1 MMVSFASRF
10 LRTALRVALV
20 VLVLIGLLLVGFRW
34 SATSRETIAFGEGLP
49 SDGMMIS
56 TSEGAVFALNAG
68 RSGQPQV
75 LFAHG
80 TAAWSGLWRPTLD
93 ATAGAGFYATAFD
106 MPPFG
111 WSEHPTG
118 GDFSRKKQAKRV
130 IALLEAL
137 GTRPII
143 VAHSIG
149 AGPMTEAILERPD
162 LVSGL
167 VIVAGAIALNSHE
180 DPQEL
185 PVALRPDGLREFITS
200 ATAANPWLT
209 GTFLQQ
215 FIHVKTAATP
225 ERIAMLQEPLQRQ
238 GYTAALN
245 AWLPQLF
252 ETPVDA
258 LSTRPEHWQSLDL
271 PVVLIWGREDNVTPP
286 AQGEE
291 LSALIPDARLML
303 LDGVGHIPQIE
314 APEAF
319 QAALIEALESI
330 SISTTKGIEE

>member
-1 MMVSFASRF
+1 MIVSFGSRIF
-10 LRTALRVALV
+10 RTALRV
-20 VLVLIGLLLVGFRW
+20 VLVFLVFIGLALVGFRW
-34 SATSRETIAFGEGLP
+34 SASSREVIAFGEGLP

-56 TSEGAVFALNAG
+56 TSEGAIFALTAG
-68 RSGQPQV
+68 RSGQPNV

-93 ATAGAGFYATAFD
+93 ATAEAGFHATAFD

-118 GDFSRKKQAKRV
+118 GDFSRMKQAERV

-149 AGPMTEAILERPD
+149 AGPMTEAVLQRPD

-185 PVALRPDGLREFITS
+185 PVALRPDGLREYVTS

-215 FIHVKTAATP
+215 FIHVKAAATP
-225 ERIAMLQEPLQRQ
+225 ERITMLQEPLQRQ

-258 LSTRPEHWQSLDL
+258 LSTRSEHWRSLDL

-286 AQGEE
+286 VQGEV
-291 LSALIPDARLML
+291 LSALIPGARLIL

-330 SISTTKGIEE
+330 SQSPTKGIEE

>member
-1 MMVSFASRF
+1 MVSFASRF
-10 LRTALRVALV
+10 LRTALRVAFV
-20 VLVLIGLLLVGFRW
+20 VLALIGLFLVGFRW
-34 SATSRETIAFGEGLP
+34 SASSREATAFGEGLP
-49 SDGMMIS
+49 SDGMMMS

-162 LVSGL
+162 LMSAL
-167 VIVAGAIALNSHE
+167 VIMAGAIADNSHE
-180 DPQEL
+180 EPQKL
-185 PVALRPDGLREFITS
+185 PVTLRLDGLREIITS

-215 FIHVKTAATP
+215 FIQVKAAATP
-225 ERIAMLQEPLQRQ
+225 EQITMLQEQMQRQ
-238 GYTAALN
+238 GYTAVLH

-258 LSTRPEHWQSLDL
+258 LSTRSEHWQSLNL
-271 PVVLIWGREDNVTPP
+271 PVVLIWRKR
-286 AQGEE
+286 
-291 LSALIPDARLML
+291 IM
-303 LDGVGHIPQIE
+303 
-314 APEAF
+314 
-319 QAALIEALESI
+319 
-330 SISTTKGIEE
+330 

>member
-1 MMVSFASRF
+1 MVSFVSRI
-10 LRTALRVALV
+10 LRNALVGALV
-20 VLVLIGLLLVGFRW
+20 VLVLIGLFLVGFRL
-34 SATSRETIAFGEGLP
+34 SASSRETMAFGEGLP
-49 SDGMMIS
+49 ADGMLIS
-56 TSEGAVFALNAG
+56 TTEGAIFALNAG
-68 RSGQPQV
+68 RPGQPQV

-93 ATAGAGFYATAFD
+93 ATARAGFHATAFD

-118 GDFSRKKQAKRV
+118 GDFSRVKQAERV

-149 AGPMTEAILERPD
+149 AGPMTEAVLQRPD

-167 VIVAGAIALNSHE
+167 VVVAGAIALNSHE

-185 PVALRPDGLREFITS
+185 PLALRPDRMREYLTS
-200 ATAANPWLT
+200 ATAANPLLT
-209 GTFLQQ
+209 GTFLRQ
-215 FIHVKTAATP
+215 FIHVKAAATP
-225 ERIAMLQEPLQRQ
+225 ERIAMLQEPLKRQ

-252 ETPVDA
+252 VTPVDA

-271 PVVLIWGREDNVTPP
+271 PVVLIWGREDDVTPP
-286 AQGEE
+286 VQGEV
-291 LSALIPDARLML
+291 LSALIPGARLML

-319 QAALIEALESI
+319 QAALIEVLESI
-330 SISTTKGIEE
+330 SKSPTKGVEE

>member
-1 MMVSFASRF
+1 MVSFASRF
-10 LRTALRVALV
+10 LRTALSVALA
-20 VLVLIGLLLVGFRW
+20 VLVLIGLSLVGFRW
-34 SATSRETIAFGEGLP
+34 SANSREIIAFGEGLP
-49 SDGMMIS
+49 ADGMLIS
-56 TSEGAVFALNAG
+56 TTEGAIFVLNAG
-68 RSGQPQV
+68 LPGQPRV

-93 ATAGAGFYATAFD
+93 ATAEAGFHATAFD

-111 WSEHPTG
+111 WSEHPMG
-118 GDFSRKKQAKRV
+118 GNFSRVKQAGRV

-149 AGPMTEAILERPD
+149 AGPMSEAVLQRPD

-180 DPQEL
+180 DPQEVPL
-185 PVALRPDGLREFITS
+185 ALRPDRLREYVTS

-209 GTFLQQ
+209 GTFLRQ
-215 FIHVKTAATP
+215 FIHVKTAATA

-238 GYTAALN
+238 GYTAALS

-252 ETPVDA
+252 VTPVDA

-271 PVVLIWGREDNVTPP
+271 PVVLIWGREDTVTPP
-286 AQGEE
+286 AQGEA
-291 LSALIPDARLML
+291 LSALIPGARLML

-314 APEAF
+314 APQAF
-319 QAALIEALESI
+319 QAALIEALVTI
-330 SISTTKGIEE
+330 SRSPTKGIEE